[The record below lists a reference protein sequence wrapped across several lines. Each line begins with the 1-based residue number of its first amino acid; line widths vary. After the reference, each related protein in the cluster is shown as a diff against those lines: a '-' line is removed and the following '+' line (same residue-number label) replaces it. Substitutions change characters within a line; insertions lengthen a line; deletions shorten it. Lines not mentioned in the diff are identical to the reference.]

1 MRAAIPKEAFEPDT
15 LKSLGYLSVSVVL
28 TSICVWAG
36 VAAMNA
42 GVPTDSLFAT
52 PFWALYAVVTGTVGM
67 GNWVL
72 AHECGHGAF
81 SKNRQVRRRS
91 DERSEML

>member
-1 MRAAIPKEAFEPDT
+1 M
-15 LKSLGYLSVSVVL
+15 
-28 TSICVWAG
+28 CVYAG

-42 GVPTDSLFAT
+42 GVPTDSPLAV

-81 SKNRQVRRRS
+81 SKNKKVR
-91 DERSEML
+91 ERDK